1 MLFSLGLS
9 KQPTRTEI
17 SELTRTFNRISQKM
31 PVALVLKYQTR
42 VEISLKIQI
51 NLTFI
56 SVKSQNANHF
66 QKALI

>member
-9 KQPTRTEI
+9 KQPTGTEI

-42 VEISLKIQI
+42 VEIPLKIQI